1 MRCPVRLH
9 VIALVAVLFAAALL
23 MFSTA
28 RAGQQGGAPLR
39 GEVLVEHLEARS
51 RAHWDGNQDS
61 AMFYLQWAMEEAR
74 RDGSDW
80 LLGRVHLCLGDYCCM
95 VAPTGENGDSVGISS
110 VLRHKMGF
118 EHYGQAH
125 EHIARLGDSE
135 LLCSTLK
142 RIIDEANR
150 LGFHGEADRYIALRI
165 DAAKQL
171 DFKTYCEVLIDAA
184 SVYTARLD
192 YSKAMDVLMEVLG
205 IYEERSYT
213 VGYGVVYY
221 KIGHIHFKLGNYNVA
236 KDYAYRVLSLP
247 PEEAGDFMVRS
258 ACNIMNIIYIVQQ
271 EYDSALYYVNRA
283 MVLCNKYN
291 DSLRLVDVLNNR
303 GYVHSCMGSYY
314 EAVKDYN
321 SSIEMAKA
329 LRNLGEEEDIGT
341 LNTRNNK
348 ASAYLGWGRIFE
360 ADQEMEIVKRNLH
373 KVHNPQNL
381 DETYGILAVLAAK
394 KHNYQEAYE
403 YTRLQR
409 AYCDTMYN
417 SEITNSVLELQMRY
431 ESRAKGLENDMLKS
445 NLQQLERLKSV
456 VIIVVVLLVVMLTI
470 TLLVVWK
477 YKRYTKIVQHKNML
491 LQRLKDELLEANN
504 RTVQLNTSKDKLFA
518 IIAHDIKNPCTAI
531 VDFCN
536 RFGAAGTSQQEQH
549 ELVGIISEALRSLY
563 AMVDNLLQ
571 WSRMQMGALNI
582 EPQQLDMGTI
592 VSREAG
598 NLGLNLRKKQIRLNN
613 RVGHL
618 SVYAEENTVSIVV
631 RNLLS
636 NAIKFTPHGG
646 EVSVSSALCNGMA
659 EIVVSDTGVG
669 IAPAENPPNVR
680 IDLAGLKSTAGTD
693 SESGTG
699 LGLSICK
706 ELVAKNGGELW
717 AMNRPQGGV
726 QFHFTLPIG

>member
-1 MRCPVRLH
+1 MRCPIRLH
-9 VIALVAVLFAAALL
+9 VIAIVAVLHAAALL
-23 MFSTA
+23 IYSTA
-28 RAGQQGGAPLR
+28 RAEQQPSAPMR
-39 GEVLVEHLEARS
+39 GEKLVEHLEARS
-51 RAHWDGNQDS
+51 KAHWNGNQDS
-61 AMFYLQWAMEEAR
+61 AMFYLQQAMAEAR
-74 RDGSDW
+74 RDGSDR
-80 LLGRVHLCLGDYCCM
+80 LLGRVHLCLGDYCCK
-95 VAPTGENGDSVGISS
+95 VEPSGTSVDSVGISS
-110 VLRHKMGF
+110 VLLHKMGF
-118 EHYGQAH
+118 EHYGQAY

-135 LLCSTLK
+135 QLCSTLK
-142 RIIDEANR
+142 KIIDEANR

-165 DAAKQL
+165 EEAKQL
-171 DFKTYCEVLIDAA
+171 DFKAYCEVLIDAA
-184 SVYTARLD
+184 SVYTDRLD
-192 YSKAMDVLMEVLG
+192 YSRAMEPLMQVLG
-205 IYEERSYT
+205 VYEEQSY
-213 VGYGVVYY
+213 VAGYSVVYY
-221 KIGHIHFKLGNYNVA
+221 KIGFIHFKLGNYSIA
-236 KDYAYRVLSLP
+236 KEYCHRVLSLS
-247 PEEAGDFMVRS
+247 PEVAGDFMVRN
-258 ACNIMNIIYIVQQ
+258 ACNIMSLIYVVQQ
-271 EYDSALYYVNRA
+271 EYDSSLFYVNKA
-283 MVLCNKYN
+283 MSLCSKYN
-291 DSLRLVDVLNNR
+291 DSLRLIDVLNNR

-314 EAVKDYN
+314 ESIKDYN

-329 LRNLGEEEDIGT
+329 LRKLGDEEDVGT

-360 ADQEMEIVKRNLH
+360 ADQEMEIVKNNLH

-445 NLQQLERLKSV
+445 NLQELERLKSV
-456 VIIVVVLLVVMLTI
+456 VIIVVALLAVMLTI

-477 YKRYTKIVQHKNML
+477 YKRYNKIVQHKNML
-491 LQRLKDELLEANN
+491 LQRMKDELLEANN
-504 RTVQLNTSKDKLFA
+504 QTIQLNSTKDKLFA
-518 IIAHDIKNPCTAI
+518 IIAHDIKNPCTVI
-531 VDFCN
+531 LDFCN

-549 ELVGIISEALRSLY
+549 ELVGIISEALRNLY
-563 AMVDNLLQ
+563 AMIDNLLQ
-571 WSRMQMGALNI
+571 WSRMQMGSLNI
-582 EPQQLDMGTI
+582 EPQQLDLGNL
-592 VSREAG
+592 VSRETG
-598 NLGLNLRKKQIRLNN
+598 NLGINLKKKQIRLNN

-618 SVYAEENTVSIVV
+618 SVYAEENTVSIIV

-646 EVSVSSALCNGMA
+646 EVSVSASLCNGMA

-669 IAPAENPPNVR
+669 IAPAKNPPNAP
-680 IDLAGLKSTAGTD
+680 IDLASLKSTAGTD

-706 ELVAKNGGELW
+706 ELVAKNGGKIW
-717 AMNRPQGGV
+717 AMNRPQGGA